1 MRTLKDGIMRKM
13 GKWKVSKFVELF
25 FCQEEWEKNSTNSY
39 SGLFRA
45 H

>member
-25 FCQEEWEKNSTNSY
+25 FCPKKNGKKILQIYTPV
-39 SGLFRA
+39 RA